1 LIAGRH
7 AVFANCCDVE
17 ERLVVAGISTLI
29 KRSERLSRE
38 GRAGHFRD
46 QTAIVTGGGSGV
58 GAATAVALAAAG
70 ARVVLVGRRLEKLE
84 AVARRAETLGASA
97 LCFGADL
104 ARGEQLAELVHN
116 ISAHVGGVDI
126 LVHSA
131 GILKKAHVETGSLS
145 DFDRLFN
152 VNVRAAYALT
162 QGLLPSLKSRQGE
175 IVFINS
181 SSGIA
186 AKPSFSQYDASK
198 HALRALADSLRAEV
212 NESGVRVLSIF
223 LGRTASEMQE
233 QLHDEEHRNYR
244 PELLLQPQDVASA
257 IVSALMLPRTAEIT
271 DIHVRPMIK
280 S

>member
-17 ERLVVAGISTLI
+17 ERSVVADISALI
-29 KRSERLSRE
+29 KRS
-38 GRAGHFRD
+38 
-46 QTAIVTGGGSGV
+46 
-58 GAATAVALAAAG
+58 
-70 ARVVLVGRRLEKLE
+70 
-84 AVARRAETLGASA
+84 
-97 LCFGADL
+97 
-104 ARGEQLAELVHN
+104 
-116 ISAHVGGVDI
+116 
-126 LVHSA
+126 
-131 GILKKAHVETGSLS
+131 
-145 DFDRLFN
+145 
-152 VNVRAAYALT
+152 
-162 QGLLPSLKSRQGE
+162 
-175 IVFINS
+175 
-181 SSGIA
+181 
-186 AKPSFSQYDASK
+186 KPSFSQYDASK

-233 QLHDEEHRNYR
+233 QLHDEERRNYR

>member
-1 LIAGRH
+1 LIAAH
-7 AVFANCCDVE
+7 YVAIANCRDLK
-17 ERLVVAGISTLI
+17 ERVFVADLSTLT
-29 KRSERLSRE
+29 KMSERLSRE
-38 GRAGHFRD
+38 EGAGPFRD
-46 QTAIVTGGGSGV
+46 QTAVVTGGGSGV
-58 GAATAVALAAAG
+58 GAAIAVALATAG
-70 ARVVLVGRRLEKLE
+70 ARVALVGRRLEKLE
-84 AVARRAETLGASA
+84 AVARRVETLGARA
-97 LCFGADL
+97 LCFGTDL
-104 ARGEQLAELVHN
+104 ERDEQLTDLVQN
-116 ISAHVGGVDI
+116 ISARVGGVDV

-131 GILKKAHVETGSLS
+131 GILKRAHVETGSLS
-145 DFDRLFN
+145 DFDTLFN

-162 QGLLPSLKSRQGE
+162 QGLLPSIKSRQGE

-233 QLHDEEHRNYR
+233 QLHDEERRNYR
-244 PELLLQPQDVASA
+244 PELLLQPQDVARA
-257 IVSALMLPRTAEIT
+257 IVSALTLPRTAEIT